1 MYDAVTPT
9 KGLPP
14 IFQEEWS
21 RAYFVTDVRNEKE
34 LPVGSFCYLVQL
46 CFIHSSYLQL
56 CFVVLATML
65 SADPGLNNLAVL
77 DLELHKVTQKGLD

>member
-9 KGLPP
+9 KGLEP

-34 LPVGSFCYLVQL
+34 LGSFCYLVQL
-46 CFIHSSYLQL
+46 CFIHSPYLQL
-56 CFVVLATML
+56 CVVVLASML

-77 DLELHKVTQKGLD
+77 DLKLHKITQKGLD